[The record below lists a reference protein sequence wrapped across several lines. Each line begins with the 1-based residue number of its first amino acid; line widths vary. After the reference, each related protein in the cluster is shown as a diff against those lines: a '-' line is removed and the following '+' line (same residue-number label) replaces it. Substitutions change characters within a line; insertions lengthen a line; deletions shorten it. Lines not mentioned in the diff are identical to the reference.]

1 MPERSDACMILPL
14 VLAVY
19 STAPEEPEVERLLL
33 APPPRGVQSCF
44 HGVDV
49 VDLYR

>member
-1 MPERSDACMILPL
+1 MPERSDACMILIL

-33 APPPRGVQSCF
+33 APPAWR
-44 HGVDV
+44 
-49 VDLYR
+49 